1 MSWGLCLA
9 KKSLKNWALFNLN
22 AMKKITLLLLTV
34 IFYLTTFAQA
44 EKRIKIINILTKE
57 PLENALLTLKRQNKN
72 LLADAKGEIILGS
85 VAANDTLL
93 ISYIGYETKTIIGN
107 QLGTD
112 TFIELYPS
120 TLSLKEV
127 TIVSKAGASFS
138 TITKID
144 LNLRPARSSQDLLRL
159 MPGLFIA
166 QHAGGGKAEQI
177 FLRGFD
183 IDHGTDIN
191 INVDG
196 MPVNMVSH
204 AHGQG
209 YADLHFL
216 IPELVKNIDFA
227 PGLYNAQQGNMAVAG
242 HVNFNTINSL
252 ANNIIKTEAG
262 QFNTFR
268 TVALIDLLGKK
279 AKEKNTNW
287 YTAGEFLYTDGPFES
302 SQHFRR
308 YNLFSKFSSPVTRKS
323 FLTLQAAAFTSNW
336 DASGQ
341 VPERAVANGT
351 ITRFGAIDNTEGGQ
365 TGRTNFNA
373 IIKTAITPNTSF
385 TNQLYYSRYNFELY
399 SNFTFFLNDPV
410 NGDQIR
416 QKEKRDIIGY
426 LSKLET
432 NRQVN
437 NWNSKTTVAIGMR
450 HDKTKDSELSSTRN
464 RTETLQQIQ
473 SGDIKETNAFAWAE
487 QSFSNDKWML
497 ALSGRFDYFDFNY
510 TNHLLNNFKSSN
522 YKAIVSP
529 KLNVLY
535 NITATTQLYLKTGKG
550 FHSNDTRLVTANT
563 TKEILPAAYGTD
575 LGVLLKPHQNLIIN
589 AAVWYLYLQQEF
601 VYVGDAGVVE
611 PSGKTR
617 RTGADLM
624 LRYQMGKH
632 FFADAT
638 INYTIPRALNT
649 PKGED
654 YIPLAPTLSSVG
666 GISYQSAKGFNGS
679 LRYRYI
685 KDRAANETNT
695 VIAKGYTIAD
705 ATINYTQ
712 KKYELGLVAENIF
725 NKKWNEAQFNTESR
739 LKNEPAPVEE
749 IHFTPGNPFNIRF
762 RLTVFF

>member
-1 MSWGLCLA
+1 
-9 KKSLKNWALFNLN
+9 
-22 AMKKITLLLLTV
+22 MKKITLSLLSIL
-34 IFYLTTFAQA
+34 FYLTTFAQT

-57 PLENALLTLKRQNKN
+57 PLENALLTLERQNKN
-72 LLADAKGEIILGS
+72 LLADAKGEIILGA

-127 TIVSKAGASFS
+127 TIVSKAGANFS
-138 TITKID
+138 TISKID

-252 ANNIIKTEAG
+252 ANNTIKTEAG

-268 TVALIDLLGKK
+268 TVALIDLLEKK

-323 FLTLQAAAFTSNW
+323 FLTLQASAFTSNW

-373 IIKTAITPNTSF
+373 ILKTVINKNSSWTD
-385 TNQLYYSRYNFELY
+385 QLYYNRYNFELY
-399 SNFTFFLNDPV
+399 SNFTFFLNDSI

-416 QKEKRDIIGY
+416 QKEKRDIFGY
-426 LSKLET
+426 LGKLEI
-432 NRQVN
+432 NKQWN
-437 NWNSKTTVAIGMR
+437 NWNSKTIAAIGLR

-473 SGDIKETNAFAWAE
+473 LGDIKETNAFAWAE
-487 QSFSNDKWML
+487 QSFTNNKWVVSI
-497 ALSGRFDYFDFNY
+497 ASRFDYFNFGY
-510 TNHLLNNFKSSN
+510 TDRLQNNLQSN
-522 YKAIVSP
+522 NTNAIVSP
-529 KLNVLY
+529 KLSVQYTLN
-535 NITATTQLYLKTGKG
+535 TTTQLYIKTGKG
-550 FHSNDTRLVTANT
+550 FHSNDTRLVIANT

-617 RTGADLM
+617 RTGADLSI
-624 LRYQMGKH
+624 RYQISKH
-632 FFADAT
+632 FFTDAN
-638 INYTIPRALNT
+638 INYTHPRALNT
-649 PKGED
+649 AKGEN

-666 GISYQSAKGFNGS
+666 GISYQSTKGFNGS

-695 VIAKGYTIAD
+695 VIAKGYTLAD

-712 KKYELGLVAENIF
+712 KKYELGMVAENIF
-725 NKKWNEAQFNTESR
+725 NTKWNEAQFNTESR
-739 LKNEPAPVEE
+739 LKNEPVPVEE
-749 IHFTPGNPFNIRF
+749 IHFTPGSPFNL
-762 RLTVFF
+762 RLKLSVFF

>member
-1 MSWGLCLA
+1 
-9 KKSLKNWALFNLN
+9 
-22 AMKKITLLLLTV
+22 MKKITLSLLSIL
-34 IFYLTTFAQA
+34 FYLTTFAQT
-44 EKRIKIINILTKE
+44 EKRIKIINILTRE

-72 LLADAKGEIILGS
+72 LLADAKGEIILEA
-85 VAANDTLL
+85 VAATDTLL
-93 ISYIGYETKTIIGN
+93 ISYIGYETKTVIGYELSN
-107 QLGTD
+107 N

-120 TLSLKEV
+120 ALSLKEV
-127 TIVSKAGASFS
+127 TIVSKAGANFS
-138 TITKID
+138 TISKID

-209 YADLHFL
+209 YADLHFS

-252 ANNIIKTEAG
+252 ANNTIKTEAG

-268 TVALIDLLGKK
+268 TVALIDLLEKK

-323 FLTLQAAAFTSNW
+323 FLTLQASAFTSNW

-373 IIKTAITPNTSF
+373 ILKTVINKNSSWTD
-385 TNQLYYSRYNFELY
+385 QLYYNRYNFELY
-399 SNFTFFLNDPV
+399 SNFTFFLNDSI

-416 QKEKRDIIGY
+416 QKEKRDIFGY
-426 LSKLET
+426 LGKLEI
-432 NRQVN
+432 NKQWN
-437 NWNSKTTVAIGMR
+437 NWNSKTIAAIGLR

-473 SGDIKETNAFAWAE
+473 LGDIKETNAFAWAE
-487 QSFSNDKWML
+487 QSFTNNKWVVSI
-497 ALSGRFDYFDFNY
+497 ASRFDYFNFGY
-510 TNHLLNNFKSSN
+510 TDRLQNNLQSN
-522 YKAIVSP
+522 NTNAIVSP
-529 KLNVLY
+529 KLSVQYTLN
-535 NITATTQLYLKTGKG
+535 TTTQLYIKTGKG
-550 FHSNDTRLVTANT
+550 FHSNDTRLVIANT

-617 RTGADLM
+617 RTGADLSI
-624 LRYQMGKH
+624 RYQISKH
-632 FFADAT
+632 FFTDAN
-638 INYTIPRALNT
+638 INYTHPRALNT
-649 PKGED
+649 AKGEN

-666 GISYQSAKGFNGS
+666 GISYQSTKGFNGS

-695 VIAKGYTIAD
+695 VIAKGYTLAD

-712 KKYELGLVAENIF
+712 KKYELGMVAENIF
-725 NKKWNEAQFNTESR
+725 NTKWNEAQFNTESR
-739 LKNEPAPVEE
+739 LKNEPVPVEE
-749 IHFTPGNPFNIRF
+749 IHFTPGSPFNL
-762 RLTVFF
+762 RLKLSVFF

>member
-1 MSWGLCLA
+1 M
-9 KKSLKNWALFNLN
+9 KNLLFVCFFL
-22 AMKKITLLLLTV
+22 ILQFTGV
-34 IFYLTTFAQA
+34 AQTQY
-44 EKRIKIINILTKE
+44 RIKVVNSITKE
-57 PLENALLTLKRQNKN
+57 PLENALLTVKTKN
-72 LLADAKGEIILGS
+72 INLFTDAKGEATIIDID
-85 VAANDTLL
+85 AADTLL
-93 ISYIGYETKTIIGN
+93 VSYIGFETKRITGFAISSNPNIVLLPAALN
-107 QLGTD
+107 
-112 TFIELYPS
+112 
-120 TLSLKEV
+120 LKEV
-127 TIVSKAGASFS
+127 TVVGKAGATFS
-138 TITKID
+138 TLSRID

-227 PGLYNAQQGNMAVAG
+227 PGLYSAQQGNMAVAG

-252 ANNIIKTEAG
+252 TASMVKTEAG

-268 TVALIDLLGKK
+268 TVALIDFLSKK
-279 AKEKNTNW
+279 VKEKNTNW

-302 SQHFRR
+302 LQHFRR
-308 YNLFSKFSSPVTRKS
+308 YNLFSKFSSPVSRNS
-323 FLTLQAAAFTSNW
+323 FLTLQVSAFTSNW

-373 IIKTAITPNTSF
+373 IIKTVLNRNTSL
-385 TNQLYYSRYNFELY
+385 TNQLYYNRYNFELY

-416 QKEKRDIIGY
+416 QKENRDIIGY
-426 LSKLET
+426 LGKLET
-432 NRQVN
+432 NQQLS
-437 NWNSKTTVAIGMR
+437 NWNSKSTAAIGLR
-450 HDKTKDSELSSTRN
+450 HDETNDSELSSTRN
-464 RTETLQQIQ
+464 RTVTLQQIQ
-473 SGDIKETNAFAWAE
+473 LGDIKETNAFAWVE
-487 QSFSNDKWML
+487 QSFTNDRWVF
-497 ALSGRFDYFDFNY
+497 ALSGRFDYFNFNY
-510 TNHLLNNFKSSN
+510 TNRLQRNLQSSN
-522 YKAIVSP
+522 HKAIFSP
-529 KLNVLY
+529 KFNVQY
-535 NITATTQLYLKTGKG
+535 NVNATTQLYLKTGKG
-550 FHSNDTRLVTANT
+550 FHSNDTRLITANT
-563 TKEILPAAYGTD
+563 SKQILPAAYGSD
-575 LGVLLKPHQNLIIN
+575 LGIMLKPHQNLLIN

-611 PSGKTR
+611 PSGKTK
-617 RTGADLM
+617 RTGADVS
-624 LRYQMGKH
+624 LRYQLGKH
-632 FFADAT
+632 FFADAN

-649 PKGED
+649 PKGEN

-666 GISYQSAKGFNGS
+666 GINYQAAKGFNGS
-679 LRYRYI
+679 LRYRYL

-695 VIAKGYTIAD
+695 VIAKGYIIAD

-712 KKYELGLVAENIF
+712 KKYELGVVAENIF
-725 NKKWNEAQFNTESR
+725 NTKWNEAQFNTESR

-762 RLTVFF
+762 KLSVFF